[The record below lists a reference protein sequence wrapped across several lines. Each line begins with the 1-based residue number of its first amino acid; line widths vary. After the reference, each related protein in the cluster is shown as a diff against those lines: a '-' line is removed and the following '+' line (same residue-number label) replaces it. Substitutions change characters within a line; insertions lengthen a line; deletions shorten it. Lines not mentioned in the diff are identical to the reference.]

1 MIDVDITLSVNDG
14 RRRFD
19 LAARLATDA
28 PFVALYGPSGA
39 GKSLTLQSMAGLVR
53 PSAGHVR
60 IAGRVLFD
68 SASAV
73 DVPAPQRRTGYL
85 FQDFALFPLL
95 SVFDNVAFGLR
106 TWYRRRLAAADRER
120 VMELLAGF
128 GLAGLAASR
137 PSSLSGGQQ
146 QRVALARALACQ
158 PQVLLLDEPFA
169 SLDTMLRQ
177 ELRAELATLCR
188 QRSIP
193 VLMITHDIEDVL
205 QLADVVCV
213 YEHGRVARQIDLRTL
228 TARDATMRLDG
239 EAQAQFVPGRA
250 SVIERILGIDS
261 VVAGSSRLLQ
271 P

>member
-158 PQVLLLDEPFA
+158 PQVLL
-169 SLDTMLRQ
+169 RQ